1 MLHDIIIIHKR
12 IIFAKI
18 SKLYLP
24 KYVFS
29 VILYTNNKKY
39 EANNMSITW
48 NAEKTEI
55 QTMTKST
62 VVAVRFTAEFN
73 SSAWKFAEAQWR
85 DIGKENPSW
94 QKYLQEKTKEW

>member
-1 MLHDIIIIHKR
+1 VLHDIIIIHKR

-29 VILYTNNKKY
+29 VISYTNNKKY

-55 QTMTKST
+55 QTMTKSIE
-62 VVAVRFTAEFN
+62 VSVRFTAEFN
-73 SSAWKFAEAQWR
+73 SFAWEFAETQWR
-85 DIGKENPSW
+85 DIGKENSSR
-94 QKYLQEKTKEW
+94 QKYLQEKTEDR

>member
-1 MLHDIIIIHKR
+1 MLHDIIIIHKK

-18 SKLYLP
+18 AKFYLP

-29 VILYTNNKKY
+29 VILYTNNKKC

-55 QTMTKST
+55 QTMTKSIE
-62 VVAVRFTAEFN
+62 VSVRFTAESN
-73 SSAWKFAEAQWR
+73 SSAWKFAESQWC
-85 DIGKENPSW
+85 DIGKEELSRQN
-94 QKYLQEKTKEW
+94 YLQKKTKER

>member
-24 KYVFS
+24 KYVFC

-39 EANNMSITW
+39 DVNDMSITW
-48 NAEKTEI
+48 NGEKTEI
-55 QTMTKST
+55 QIMTKSIE
-62 VVAVRFTAEFN
+62 VSVRFTAESN
-73 SSAWKFAEAQWR
+73 SSAWEFAESQWH
-85 DIGKENPSW
+85 DIGKENPSR
-94 QKYLQEKTKEW
+94 QKYLEEKTKER

>member
-18 SKLYLP
+18 AKFYLP

-39 EANNMSITW
+39 EANSMSITW
-48 NAEKTEI
+48 NAERTEI
-55 QTMTKST
+55 QTTTKRIEVS
-62 VVAVRFTAEFN
+62 VRFAAESN
-73 SSAWKFAEAQWR
+73 SFAWKFAESQWR
-85 DIGKENPSW
+85 DIGKEDLSRQN
-94 QKYLQEKTKEW
+94 YLQKKTKER